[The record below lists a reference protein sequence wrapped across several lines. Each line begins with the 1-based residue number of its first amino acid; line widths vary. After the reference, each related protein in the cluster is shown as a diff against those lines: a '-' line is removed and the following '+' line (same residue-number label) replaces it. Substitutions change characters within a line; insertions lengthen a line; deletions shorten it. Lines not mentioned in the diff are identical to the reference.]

1 MASVAD
7 GFGDYGRNGSPAP
20 SQRAARAVDHVVTWV
35 IAVALLLM
43 AALAGYALWDA
54 NQVLRGTD
62 YSQYEPGLGFADL
75 RKLNPDVVAWLTVDN
90 TGIDYPVVQG
100 EDNFEYLDKD
110 AKGDDSASGS
120 IFLDSECDPNF
131 GETYEVLYGHHM
143 QAGKMFGDLDRFLDE
158 DFFNANQD
166 ATLYLPSETLG
177 LQVCAVIK
185 ADAYDGVLFS
195 TPADSTRVPQ
205 VIHKLEAEA
214 IHLREGSLGE
224 SDQLVALSTCSSGG
238 ANERIV
244 VICKVT
250 GRQQADNA

>member
-7 GFGDYGRNGSPAP
+7 SFGDYGRNGSLAP
-20 SQRAARAVDHVVTWV
+20 SQRAARAVNHVIAWV
-35 IAVALLLM
+35 IAVVLLLM

-54 NQVLRGTD
+54 NQVLKGTD

-75 RKLNPDVVAWLTVDN
+75 RKLNPDVVAWITVDN
-90 TGIDYPVVQG
+90 TGIDHPVVQG

-110 AKGDDSASGS
+110 AKGNDGASGS
-120 IFLDSECDPNF
+120 IFLDSECDPDF
-131 GETYEVLYGHHM
+131 EETYEVLYGHHM
-143 QAGKMFGDLDRFLDE
+143 QAGKMFGDLDKFLDE
-158 DFFNANQD
+158 GFFNANQR
-166 ATLYLPSETLG
+166 AILYLPSETLS
-177 LQVCAVIK
+177 LQVCAVVK

-205 VIHKLEAEA
+205 VIQKLEAEA
-214 IHLREGSLGE
+214 TYLREGSLVG
-224 SDQLVALSTCSSGG
+224 SDRLIALSTCSSEG
-238 ANERIV
+238 ANERTV

>member
-7 GFGDYGRNGSPAP
+7 SFGDYGRNGSPAP
-20 SQRAARAVDHVVTWV
+20 TQRAARVADHVVTWA
-35 IAVALLLM
+35 IAVALLLI

-54 NQVLRGTD
+54 NQVLQGTD
-62 YSQYEPGLGFADL
+62 YSQYAPGLGFAEL
-75 RKLNPDVVAWLTVDN
+75 RELNPDVVAWLTVDN

-120 IFLDSECDPNF
+120 LFLDSECDPDF
-131 GETYEVLYGHHM
+131 GETYEVIFGHHM
-143 QAGKMFGDLDRFLDE
+143 QASKMFGDLDKFLDE

-166 ATLYLPSETLG
+166 ATLYLPSETLS
-177 LQVCAVIK
+177 LQVCAVIQ

-195 TPADSTRVPQ
+195 TPADSTRVAQ
-205 VIHKLEAEA
+205 VIQKLEAEA
-214 IHLREGSLGE
+214 THIREGNLGE
-224 SDQLVALSTCSSGG
+224 NDQLIALSTCSSDG
-238 ANERIV
+238 ANERTI